1 MPPFEKINSNL
12 KTRIFQLSSKNEKI
26 EKQLT
31 NPHPRNPPRHPA
43 SQTDERRGAGSRMN
57 TQNQITIY
65 QSADGSVQLEVTL
78 DQDTVW
84 LTQRQLS
91 ALFDKDV
98 RTINEHI
105 HNVLAE
111 QELAAEATIRKFR
124 IVQQEGERKV
134 NREIEHY
141 NLDMIISVGYRV
153 NSKKGTQFR
162 IWASNIL
169 KRYLVQ
175 GYALNEQKLQTQ
187 QQKLADLKQAIAL
200 SSRLFQQKDLTASE
214 SQGILSILE
223 QYSHALTVL
232 DDYDHQRLQV
242 TGIQQAGQRRIS
254 YDEAIQQIRLWREQ
268 EKLGGLFGNEKDDSF
283 KSSLETIYQTF
294 GGKELYPSIEEKA
307 ANLLYFIVKNHSFS
321 DGNKRIAAALFVWFL
336 ARHDYLLNADGEKR
350 IADNAL
356 VAFTLLIA
364 ESKPEEKDTMVKV
377 IINLINGNNP

>member
-1 MPPFEKINSNL
+1 MMPQSSIVIYETENGQTHIEVMFEQDTLWLSLLQIAELFERDKSVISRHLKNIFNAGELVKNSVVA
-12 KTRIFQLSSKNEKI
+12 KNATTAADGK
-26 EKQLT
+26 
-31 NPHPRNPPRHPA
+31 
-43 SQTDERRGAGSRMN
+43 
-57 TQNQITIY
+57 IY
-65 QSADGSVQLEVTL
+65 QVEY
-78 DQDTVW
+78 
-84 LTQRQLS
+84 
-91 ALFDKDV
+91 F
-98 RTINEHI
+98 
-105 HNVLAE
+105 
-111 QELAAEATIRKFR
+111 
-124 IVQQEGERKV
+124 
-134 NREIEHY
+134 
-141 NLDMIISVGYRV
+141 NLDAIISVGYRV

-162 IWASNIL
+162 LWASNIL

-175 GYALNEQKLQTQ
+175 GYALNEQILQTQ
-187 QQKLADLKQAIAL
+187 QQKLTDLKQAIAL

-223 QYSHALTVL
+223 KYSHALTVL

-254 YDEAIQQIRLWREQ
+254 YDEAIQQIQLWRER

-364 ESKPEEKDTMVKV
+364 ESKPAEKDVMVKV